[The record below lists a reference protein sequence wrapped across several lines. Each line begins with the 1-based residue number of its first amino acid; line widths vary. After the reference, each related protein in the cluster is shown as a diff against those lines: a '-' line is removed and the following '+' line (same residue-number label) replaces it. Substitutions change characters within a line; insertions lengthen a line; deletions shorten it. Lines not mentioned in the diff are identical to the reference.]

1 MKLKARPGSS
11 RKRLLVE
18 REEKARKCVV
28 IGSRNCSVSRFIKS
42 FQNCLESSQLENEG
56 TLRLNET
63 TFVFW
68 EGISK
73 LKKSSLKQYLAY
85 HGTQILFFLINEAD
99 ILVREGG
106 RREGHL
112 NSEIR
117 KLIFMFQES
126 FVEISGLINLCILEY
141 LHFNIVIVI
150 HIRKF
155 LFDISFIKMHQF

>member
-1 MKLKARPGSS
+1 MQQLNPFLFAVFFPDFENDIYHTLFQIETALIIFLRFGGNSDIIVWEQFAMKLKARPGSS

-85 HGTQILFFLINEAD
+85 HGTQVLFFLINEAD
-99 ILVREGG
+99 ILVRDGWGLG
-106 RREGHL
+106 RATSHPLR
-112 NSEIR
+112 
-117 KLIFMFQES
+117 
-126 FVEISGLINLCILEY
+126 
-141 LHFNIVIVI
+141 
-150 HIRKF
+150 
-155 LFDISFIKMHQF
+155 